1 MKARHASQ
9 LMEEEPPFPQNQSE
23 PERDPNGAK
32 RYMQGANKQSICNSQ
47 NGMNPIDYSCP
58 LSSLPLNPDLN
69 GMSSCPN
76 GIELD
81 LKEVDEES
89 QKSEESGK
97 GLDTLGVSKPR
108 DIPSETS
115 PSQPNEASP
124 PHVPDRVSKNIV

>member
-1 MKARHASQ
+1 
-9 LMEEEPPFPQNQSE
+9 
-23 PERDPNGAK
+23 
-32 RYMQGANKQSICNSQ
+32 
-47 NGMNPIDYSCP
+47 MNPIDYACP

-76 GIELD
+76 GIELA

-89 QKSEESGK
+89 QKSVELGK

-115 PSQPNEASP
+115 PGQPNEASP
-124 PHVPDRVSKNIV
+124 PHVPDRVSNNIV